1 MYRIVNYKKIR
12 TGLHRMLVI
21 TLLGSLSA
29 FAWAQESVLKG
40 RVVDVEGNPI
50 VGAVVNVLEGSRVAL
65 TDKDGYFSLKKVA
78 PADEIYASCVGYLP
92 ATAIA
97 AFDGNFMMVLK
108 DDLDVYAHTAPVP
121 FGRKPVKARN
131 FRNIRS
137 QFCRMRL
144 LLHSPELKRMKRTQ
158 SRDGVKHCFIFAVFV
173 L

>member
-108 DDLDVYAHTAPVP
+108 DDLDVYAHTASVP
-121 FGRKPVKARN
+121 FGRKPVKFMTEAV
-131 FRNIRS
+131 S
-137 QFCRMRL
+137 TVTG
-144 LLHSPELKRMKRTQ
+144 EKRMKRTQ

>member
-65 TDKDGYFSLKKVA
+65 TDKDGYL
-78 PADEIYASCVGYLP
+78 
-92 ATAIA
+92 
-97 AFDGNFMMVLK
+97 
-108 DDLDVYAHTAPVP
+108 
-121 FGRKPVKARN
+121 
-131 FRNIRS
+131 
-137 QFCRMRL
+137 
-144 LLHSPELKRMKRTQ
+144 
-158 SRDGVKHCFIFAVFV
+158 
-173 L
+173 